1 MLNNHALKSSPSGAG
16 GRGGLA
22 MLLAAGFGTR
32 LKPFTDH
39 HPKALA
45 EINGKTLLQRNIEY
59 LQQFD
64 IYDVIVNVHH
74 FADQVIQKIKGNNGW
89 GSNIH
94 ISDEQDAILE
104 TGGGLK
110 RTAWFFKQE
119 EDFVLMNVDVLTDMS
134 LHEMISFHKKNKPLS
149 TLATRNRETS
159 RYFLF
164 NEANILCGWKNIK
177 AGEEKIMRKAERFT
191 PKAFSGIHVINTRI
205 FSLMKQKEPKF
216 SMVDVYLSL
225 CADHS
230 ILSFDHSH
238 TKFIDVGKPES
249 LQRAAQLFQ

>member
-1 MLNNHALKSSPSGAG
+1 MK
-16 GRGGLA
+16 A

-32 LKPFTDH
+32 LKPFTEH

-59 LQQFD
+59 LQQFG

-74 FADQVIQKIKGNNGW
+74 FAKQIIQTIEKNNGW
-89 GSNIH
+89 NSNVT
-94 ISDEQDAILE
+94 ISDETDNILE

-110 RTAWFFKQE
+110 RAAWYFKDE
-119 EDFVLMNVDVLTDMS
+119 KDFVLMNVDILTD
-134 LHEMISFHKKNKPLS
+134 LPLNKMIADHVSNQPLA
-149 TLATRNRETS
+149 TLATTTRETS

-164 NEANILCGWKNIK
+164 NTNNILCGWKNVK
-177 AGEEKIMRKAERFT
+177 TCEEKIMRNDEKLN
-191 PKAFSGIHVINTRI
+191 PKAFSGIHVISNSI
-205 FSLMKQKEPKF
+205 FNLMQQQEVKF

-225 CADHS
+225 CAS
-230 ILSFDHSH
+230 KNIFSFDHSN

-249 LQRAAQLFQ
+249 LEKASHLFK

>member
-1 MLNNHALKSSPSGAG
+1 MK
-16 GRGGLA
+16 A
-22 MLLAAGFGTR
+22 MLFAAGFGTR

-59 LQQFD
+59 LQQFN

-74 FADQVIQKIKGNNGW
+74 FADQVIQKIKDNNGW
-89 GSNIH
+89 GSNID

-104 TGGGLK
+104 TGGGL
-110 RTAWFFKQE
+110 RRAAWFFKQE
-119 EDFVLMNVDVLTDMS
+119 DDFVLMNADVLTDLS
-134 LHEMISFHKKNKPLS
+134 LHEMVSFHKKDKPLA
-149 TLATRNRETS
+149 TLATRDRETS

-164 NEANILCGWKNIK
+164 NESNILCGWKNIK
-177 AGEEKIMRKAERFT
+177 TGEEKIMREAKNLT
-191 PKAFSGIHVINTRI
+191 QKAFSGIHVINTEI
-205 FSLMKQKEPKF
+205 FSLMQQEEAKF

-230 ILSFDHSH
+230 ILFFDHSQ

-249 LQRAAQLFQ
+249 LQRAAQQFQ